1 MDIGHRER
9 IKRDQIVFLVM
20 LSWLILDFEMIWMEA
35 TVKLIT
41 YCENMW
47 QLAPMN
53 SEKNGFMESMVSDQN
68 INNLLPLYIGPE
80 KRNSKHSQKIISVM
94 NICYQ
99 SSKC

>member
-1 MDIGHRER
+1 
-9 IKRDQIVFLVM
+9 
-20 LSWLILDFEMIWMEA
+20 
-35 TVKLIT
+35 
-41 YCENMW
+41 
-47 QLAPMN
+47 MN